1 MGGGHTLGDP
11 PRSRPTR
18 EGDLDRAILDL
29 VGQGSIP
36 IPPYP
41 AVALRV
47 REVVSRDDFGL
58 AEVAHLVGSDAA
70 LAADVLRC
78 ANSALYRRG
87 PPVTDLTRAI
97 TRVGAKEV
105 MRLALTSGLAA
116 HAQAPGPLAAL
127 KRIIWIESLASAVL
141 CQELAR
147 LRGLRQEE
155 AYVLGLLHDF
165 GKVVACSCIE
175 STLDKGGVAAAARP
189 HAAWCELVE
198 RHHLVLGI
206 EVAERWGLPPL
217 VRSVVSAHHGA
228 EGACPDAGLLEA
240 VKTSDRILG
249 RLGTTLDIARN
260 GLAPLPCV
268 VPSER
273 EPLARIVEKIPEFIA
288 AFETPE
294 PRADAS
300 RSLVAAPSASLAM
313 GERAVSFA
321 VTITMARRARK
332 FTATGI
338 GAERLAMTGK
348 EPLPE
353 SRLLEAQLACPGGP
367 LQLWVLTGASRSEGD
382 GFHVEVQPYALSP
395 EARSAWNEL
404 VAASARG

>member
-1 MGGGHTLGDP
+1 MIGGDP
-11 PRSRPTR
+11 PTGPTR
-18 EGDLDRAILDL
+18 ARDLDRAIVDL
-29 VGQGSIP
+29 VSQGTVP

-58 AEVAHLVGSDAA
+58 MEVAHLVGSDAA

-105 MRLALTSGLAA
+105 MRLALTSGLAT

-127 KRIIWIESLASAVL
+127 KRVIWIESLASAVL

-175 STLDKGGVAAAARP
+175 STLGKDGGVARP
-189 HAAWCELVE
+189 PAAWAALVE
-198 RHHLVLGI
+198 RHHLVLGQR
-206 EVAERWGLPPL
+206 VAERWGLPPL
-217 VRSVVSAHHGA
+217 VRCVVSAHHGA
-228 EGACPDAGLLEA
+228 DGACQDEGLLET
-240 VKTSDRILG
+240 VKTSDRILA

-260 GLAPLPCV
+260 DLASLPCV
-268 VPSER
+268 APSER
-273 EPLARIVEKIPEFIA
+273 EPLARIVEKIPEFVA
-288 AFETPE
+288 AFEAPE
-294 PRADAS
+294 ARADGP
-300 RSLVAAPSASLAM
+300 RSLVAAAGAALAP
-313 GERAVSFA
+313 GERPASFG

-332 FTATGI
+332 YTAVGI
-338 GAERLAMTGK
+338 GAERLVIAGR
-348 EPLPE
+348 EPLPV
-353 SRLLEAQLACPGGP
+353 SRLLEAQLACTRGP
-367 LQLWVLTGASRSEGD
+367 LHVWVLTGASRPDGD
-382 GFHVEVQPYALSP
+382 GFQVEVQPYALSAD
-395 EARSAWNEL
+395 ARSAWNEL
-404 VAASARG
+404 VAARGDGC